1 MPSEV
6 TLDFEPGNLVV
17 IHSDGGC
24 ESRNGAGEEY
34 GLDRVQHL
42 ISPRRSRRPNRP
54 RQSAMPSSGTW
65 GSSAVGFRTTT
76 PTIVVVRIL

>member
-42 ISPRRSRRPNRP
+42 ISPRRSRRPHRR
-54 RQSAMPSSGTW
+54 RQRDAIAGDLAQLRGGPQDDDATI
-65 GSSAVGFRTTT
+65 
-76 PTIVVVRIL
+76 IVVRVL